1 MSKQSV
7 AIDDLVLANRILY
20 NQGILDAYGHVSVRD
35 PKHPDRFFLARHM
48 APGIV
53 TADDIQTID
62 LNGNVL
68 DGDKRKPYTELFIH
82 AAMFAALPD
91 VHGVVHTHS
100 HSLIPFG
107 ATGTSLQPIWAPAAF
122 LADGAAQFDT
132 RTEFGDTDLMIRN
145 MPLGHALVKAIGEK
159 PVVLMR
165 GHGGTVVG
173 ASVRE
178 AVFRAIY
185 LEANAKIA
193 LQTRLLGGDPVTMS
207 IGETQLS
214 TAHLRNDPTYRRVWE
229 FWSSL
234 VEED

>member
-1 MSKQSV
+1 MTPRAA

-20 NQGILDAYGHVSVRD
+20 QQGVLDAYGHVSARD
-35 PKHPDRFFLARHM
+35 PENPQRFFLARHM

-53 TADDIQTID
+53 CADDIQTLD
-62 LNGNVL
+62 LDGNVL
-68 DGDKRKPYTELFIH
+68 GGDTRKPYTELFIH
-82 AAMFAALPD
+82 AAMFAAKPE
-91 VHGVVHTHS
+91 VNGVVHTHS

-107 ATGTSLQPIWAPAAF
+107 ATKTALRPIWAPAAF
-122 LADGAAQFDT
+122 LDDGAAQFDT
-132 RTEFGDTDLMIRN
+132 RDGFGDTDLMIRT
-145 MPLGHALVKAIGEK
+145 MPLGRALVQAIGER

-185 LEANAKIA
+185 LEANAKIQ
-193 LQTRLLGGDPVTMS
+193 LQARLLGGEPIFMSHGESERSVT
-207 IGETQLS
+207 
-214 TAHLRNDPTYRRVWE
+214 HLRADPSYRRAWE

-234 VEED
+234 VAPD

>member
-68 DGDKRKPYTELFIH
+68 GDKRKPYTELFIH

-107 ATGTSLQPIWAPAAF
+107 ATGTRLQPIWAPAAF

-132 RTEFGDTDLMIRN
+132 RDEFGDTDLMIRT
-145 MPLGHALVKAIGEK
+145 MPLGDALVKAIGQK

-165 GHGGTVVG
+165 DTAVRWSAPRCAKPYFGRSTSKRTRRSRCKRGCS
-173 ASVRE
+173 AS
-178 AVFRAIY
+178 
-185 LEANAKIA
+185 
-193 LQTRLLGGDPVTMS
+193 TRSP
-207 IGETQLS
+207 
-214 TAHLRNDPTYRRVWE
+214 
-229 FWSSL
+229 
-234 VEED
+234 

>member
-1 MSKQSV
+1 
-7 AIDDLVLANRILY
+7 VLANRILY
-20 NQGILDAYGHVSVRD
+20 QQGILDAYGHVSVRD
-35 PKHPDRFFLARHM
+35 PERPDRFLLARHM

-53 TADDIQTID
+53 TAGDIQTLD
-62 LNGNVL
+62 LDGNVL
-68 DGDKRKPYTELFIH
+68 GGDTRKPYTELYIH
-82 AAMFAALPD
+82 AAMFAAKPE

-107 ATGTSLQPIWAPAAF
+107 ATKTTLRPIWAPAAF
-122 LADGAAQFDT
+122 LEAGAAQFDT
-132 RTEFGDTDLMIRN
+132 REGFGDTDLMIRT
-145 MPLGHALVKAIGEK
+145 MPLGHALVKAIGAR

-185 LEANAKIA
+185 LEANAKIQ
-193 LQTRLLGGDPVTMS
+193 LQSRMLGGEPIFMS
-207 IGETQLS
+207 EGESRLS
-214 TAHLRNDPTYRRVWE
+214 VSHLRADPSYRRAWE

-234 VEED
+234 VSGG